1 MYDFLVIG
9 GGSGGIRASRLAASF
24 GAKVGI
30 IEKDKL
36 GGTCVNLGCVP
47 KKLFMY
53 ASEFAN
59 LKKIA
64 AGYGWSINA
73 DFNWQTL
80 IKNKNQEIQ
89 KLNQIYEETL
99 TKFKVDIIR
108 GKAEILAKN
117 KVQVNGRIYYSKKLL
132 LATGSYPSLHQ
143 IDGIEH
149 AVVSDDLFYLEQL
162 PKSIAIVG
170 AGYIAIE
177 FAGIFCSLGVKT
189 FLIHRNQTL
198 LKNFDQDVVKHLIFE
213 VKQKGVNFCLEQTIK
228 RIETNGEHKIIYL
241 SSGEKK
247 SVDLVFY
254 ATGRQ
259 PNLIGMNL
267 DKLGIKLA
275 QNGGIEVNEFFQT
288 SNKDIYAVGD
298 VIDHINLTPVAI
310 KQAIVVANYLFNN
323 KKIPLDY
330 EYIPTAI
337 FSQPNLASVGYTE
350 AEAKDKFEIEV
361 YKTLVT
367 PLKYS
372 IANYKEKAL
381 LKLIVV
387 KKTQKIIGVHM
398 VGPSAGEVIQIFAVA
413 LRAGCTKEDLDKTVG
428 LHPSLAEEWVT
439 MQLTP

>member
-228 RIETNGEHKIIYL
+228 RIETNGEHKIIHL

>member
-89 KLNQIYEETL
+89 KLNQIYEEIL

-108 GKAEILAKN
+108 GKAEILATN
-117 KVQVNGRIYYSKKLL
+117 KVEVNGRIYYSKKLL

-228 RIETNGEHKIIYL
+228 RIETNGEHKIIHL

-413 LRAGCTKEDLDKTVG
+413 LRAGCTKEDLDQTVG